1 MIYRIPYGTEMTLD
15 LLWKLIQK
23 HKGYVARYSRPLQ
36 DAYENRY
43 EIFKYPPKPPYKP
56 DNRIAVNYAKY
67 ITDTFNGF
75 FIGIPVKV
83 TSPDEQVEEYIDF
96 LNNTNDGDNNNAE
109 ISKLCDISGASF
121 EMYYNKEDGEIGMTY
136 LSDLEAFMVVD
147 DSILERPMYFVRY
160 YTTTD
165 LDGGKTERGS
175 WSDAENVYHFYAKGG
190 EYHLEDEP
198 RRHGFMYVPAVEYI
212 ANDERMGLF
221 ESAMPSINAYN
232 KAISEKANDV
242 DYFADAYMK
251 IIGAKVDEEDT
262 MHMRSTRLI
271 NFEGDIVDG
280 NAPIVEFMDRPESDQ
295 SQEHLLERLKT
306 DIFLTSMVAN
316 ISDENFGTASG
327 IALRYKLEAM
337 SNLFV
342 AKARRFTSAMTERYK
357 IIFSSPVAQ
366 VHKVSKDAWRDLDIK
381 FTANYPA
388 NLESEAEVAK
398 NLEGV
403 VSKETQLK
411 VLSLVDNV
419 NDELERLESEA
430 MPSVTDNIWGISNGT
445 TDTTPTT
452 TTT

>member
-1 MIYRIPYGTEMTLD
+1 MIYRVPYGTEMTTD
-15 LLWKLIQK
+15 LLGKLIQK
-23 HKGYVARYSRPLQ
+23 HKGYVARCSRPLQ

-43 EIFKYPPKPPYKP
+43 EIFAYPPKPPYKP

-83 TSPDEQVEEYIDF
+83 TSPDEAVNEYVDY
-96 LNNTNDGDNNNAE
+96 LNMTNDGDNNNAE

-121 EMYYNKEDGEIGMTY
+121 EMYYNKEDGETGITY

-160 YTTTD
+160 YTD
-165 LDGGKTERGS
+165 ADKVERGS
-175 WSDAENVYHFYAKGG
+175 WSDAENVYHFYKNAGS
-190 EYHLEDEP
+190 YHLTDDP
-198 RRHGFMYVPAVEYI
+198 HRHGFMYVPAVEYI

-221 ESAMPSINAYN
+221 ESAMPAINAYN
-232 KAISEKANDV
+232 KALSEKANDV

-251 IIGAKVDEEDT
+251 IIGAKVDDEDT
-262 MHMRSTRLI
+262 THMRSTRVI
-271 NFEGDIVDG
+271 NFEGDISEGMPV
-280 NAPIVEFMDRPESDQ
+280 VEFMGKPESDT

-306 DIFLTSMVAN
+306 DIFQMCMVAN

-337 SNLFV
+337 SNLFT
-342 AKARRFTSAMTERYK
+342 AKSRRFTSAMIERYK
-357 IIFSSPVAQ
+357 IIFSSPIAQ
-366 VHKVSKDAWRDLDIK
+366 QHKVSKDAWKDLDIK

-398 NLEGV
+398 SLEGV

-411 VLSLVDNV
+411 AISLVDNV
-419 NDELERLESEA
+419 TEELERLEAEQT
-430 MPSVTDNIWGISNGT
+430 PSVVDNIFGA
-445 TDTTPTT
+445 
-452 TTT
+452 